1 MCSILFFKEFMVC
14 AEKIRVV
21 LFSKTVYYNFS
32 TTKTVRSSK
41 GAYQLNII
49 KIASKILQNVSKST
63 HTHDLCVNFTFY
75 WNSWYWYD
83 ISIFVSKNKVLLF
96 INYVIDKTCVLHERV
111 LVFFNGLESPF
122 SVIFFCLIVA
132 MASL

>member
-32 TTKTVRSSK
+32 TTKTVTSRK
-41 GAYQLNII
+41 RAYQLN
-49 KIASKILQNVSKST
+49 KNCVKNSSKCFQKHIHPPSLCQFYVSLKLLLLIW
-63 HTHDLCVNFTFY
+63 HFY
-75 WNSWYWYD
+75 T
-83 ISIFVSKNKVLLF
+83 VSKNKVLLF